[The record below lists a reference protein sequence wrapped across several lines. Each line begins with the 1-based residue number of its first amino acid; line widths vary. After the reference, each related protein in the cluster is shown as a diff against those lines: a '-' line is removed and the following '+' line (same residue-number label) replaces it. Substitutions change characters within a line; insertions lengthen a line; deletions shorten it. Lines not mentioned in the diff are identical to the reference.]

1 MKGWKDERMEG
12 WKHERMEGRME
23 GRKDGAGGKPLGNN
37 ALKCERFKLIGEG
50 KGAIGDS
57 FARSYFSSS
66 ALEPFS
72 RATASFPSS
81 RHASDELLRMHRR
94 QLSVLPKH

>member
-1 MKGWKDERMEG
+1 MEG
-12 WKHERMEGRME
+12 WKDGSMQGWKEGWKEGCKE
-23 GRKDGAGGKPLGNN
+23 GRKDVTGGKPLGNN
-37 ALKCERFKLIGEG
+37 ALKCESPKLIGEG

-72 RATASFPSS
+72 RAAASFPRS
-81 RHASDELLRMHRR
+81 RHASDGLLRMHRQ
-94 QLSVLPKH
+94 QL